1 MNNQPQYLMPVPN
14 RYGDGFFDVVVRD
27 ARSIVIFWDLN
38 GSPDQLRSTHDADH
52 RRVAVRTISS
62 AGDPGERSEQTLT
75 LHDFAGHLLLPLRDS
90 ARDYE
95 IQLGWLDGDDRYTAI
110 SSEAVTLP
118 EIQAGI
124 PPQTDHRA
132 SVALSAMRHARYGH
146 FARPVERR
154 GFRPGLAS

>member
-1 MNNQPQYLMPVPN
+1 MKMLPQYLMPVPD

-38 GSPDQLRSTHDADH
+38 GSPEQLLPAEDTERP
-52 RRVAVRTISS
+52 RVAVRATSS
-62 AGDPGERSEQTLT
+62 PARQDDRFQQTLA
-75 LHDFAGHLLLPLRDS
+75 LHDFAGHLLLPLRDP
-90 ARDYE
+90 ARDYDIE
-95 IQLGWLDGDDRYTAI
+95 LGWLDGENQFTAI
-110 SSEAVTLP
+110 SREAVTLP
-118 EIQAGI
+118 AIQGAI
-124 PPQTDHRA
+124 PSAADCRS